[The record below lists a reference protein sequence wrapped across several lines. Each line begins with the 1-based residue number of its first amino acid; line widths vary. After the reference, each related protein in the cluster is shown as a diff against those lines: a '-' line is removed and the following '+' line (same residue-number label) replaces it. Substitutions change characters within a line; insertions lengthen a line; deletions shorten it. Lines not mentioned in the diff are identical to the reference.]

1 MGNQYR
7 IIKADYLHNY
17 DKMPRYYQVGE
28 EYSVEIVHIKGNVI
42 YPTNLQGIVG
52 PEGTTI
58 VFDFLEKINPVHNCD
73 KDSYQRIRLCKQCD
87 SLEGNPSICS
97 QECEMM
103 DCNGLHYMPKDI
115 TSCWLHDVIEH
126 VNPIRKQFYP
136 DACPTVTI
144 RDTPDVDIFLKSI
157 RNLQGEP
164 EDNIWSARLDVHFW
178 GTSIVDHG
186 TEIQLTVNPGR
197 LDEVVTHLC
206 KTMYLISQNLDFE
219 EVWVD
224 GVCECG
230 CPTLEPSTGPSQSPT
245 VGPSQ
250 LPSVRPSETPTSG
263 PSQTPTF
270 GPTPSP
276 TFRPTSSPSLKPTT
290 APTFKPTY
298 SPTNK
303 PTDFPLGRQTYHRH
317 RYEAVEI
324 GVFCG
329 VPQYEKRKSDSKQ
342 ECRSWCSNRAD
353 CLGYVTYESCRHEV
367 LCIAYTKNDCS
378 SENQLKSNCRGS
390 VTAYNKIFAE
400 EETPPDDVCFTAD
413 DQVQKENGK
422 LVSIGDLK
430 IGDRI
435 ATGFEYGSYS
445 YHQVS
450 FLKFKREGAAIKLI
464 TESSWVGLAS
474 NHYINTQ
481 NETQLA
487 RDVQVGDKIRALENW
502 ERVVK
507 IERYFQQFVSVRT
520 TDPGQEILVNGLHVL
535 ENSKGDE
542 LWHRQAYNF
551 IMFKGLL
558 RNERLARFPTVTNA
572 LATCL
577 HWEDFFLLSFLLSD
591 TFPAKDR
598 REKVH

>member
-1 MGNQYR
+1 
-7 IIKADYLHNY
+7 
-17 DKMPRYYQVGE
+17 
-28 EYSVEIVHIKGNVI
+28 
-42 YPTNLQGIVG
+42 
-52 PEGTTI
+52 
-58 VFDFLEKINPVHNCD
+58 
-73 KDSYQRIRLCKQCD
+73 
-87 SLEGNPSICS
+87 
-97 QECEMM
+97 
-103 DCNGLHYMPKDI
+103 
-115 TSCWLHDVIEH
+115 
-126 VNPIRKQFYP
+126 
-136 DACPTVTI
+136 
-144 RDTPDVDIFLKSI
+144 
-157 RNLQGEP
+157 
-164 EDNIWSARLDVHFW
+164 
-178 GTSIVDHG
+178 
-186 TEIQLTVNPGR
+186 VNPGR

-245 VGPSQ
+245 LGPSQ
-250 LPSVRPSETPTSG
+250 LPSARPSETPTSG
-263 PSQTPTF
+263 SSQTPTF

-290 APTFKPTY
+290 APTFKPTD

-303 PTDFPLGRQTYHRH
+303 PTDFPL
-317 RYEAVEI
+317 
-324 GVFCG
+324 
-329 VPQYEKRKSDSKQ
+329 
-342 ECRSWCSNRAD
+342 
-353 CLGYVTYESCRHEV
+353 
-367 LCIAYTKNDCS
+367 
-378 SENQLKSNCRGS
+378 
-390 VTAYNKIFAE
+390 E

-445 YHQVS
+445 YHRVS

-481 NETQLA
+481 NGTKLA

-542 LWHRQAYNF
+542 MWHRQAYNF

-558 RNERLARFPTVTNA
+558 RNASFARFGHNHE
-572 LATCL
+572 CL
-577 HWEDFFLLSFLLSD
+577 GNLLILGGFLLAIIF
-591 TFPAKDR
+591 TVRYVFPGKDR